1 MITSRE
7 THLSFVSPP
16 LIFKGNRPRVF
27 KVQTKQG
34 HEVTSCTHKK
44 KKQRKHMKKELN
56 NYWGTATNY
65 SIASR
70 TIINRHKLRAMKQFD
85 SIHAT
90 KSIGFKLGKPYDQ
103 SQKNARSKQPLS
115 TKPDEK
121 LSIRRSATVQS
132 NHQPRLGFQR
142 TRARERSEPTTGKES
157 KNNKRNRKKKSERR
171 GGLTVEAGRRS
182 VHSSMEEDAPRVR
195 TPKEDAAPATLQVTS
210 STPDVVV
217 VPFPSPSTS
226 VGHPG
231 RRSLAPDAT
240 PSPPAPACRRIRR
253 TSGGRRGGGGGAA
266 AAMARE
272 QRRRRGCDGRERDR
286 HNTKKIFL

>member
-1 MITSRE
+1 MIKVKKREIEAASLYQTRRKTKHPQISYGPIKSSTAPWIPTNTSERE
-7 THLSFVSPP
+7 KRANHGEG
-16 LIFKGNRPRVF
+16 IE
-27 KVQTKQG
+27 KQQ
-34 HEVTSCTHKK
+34 E
-44 KKQRKHMKKELN
+44 KQ
-56 NYWGTATNY
+56 
-65 SIASR
+65 
-70 TIINRHKLRAMKQFD
+70 
-85 SIHAT
+85 
-90 KSIGFKLGKPYDQ
+90 
-103 SQKNARSKQPLS
+103 
-115 TKPDEK
+115 
-121 LSIRRSATVQS
+121 
-132 NHQPRLGFQR
+132 
-142 TRARERSEPTTGKES
+142 
-157 KNNKRNRKKKSERR
+157 KKKSERR

-182 VHSSMEEDAPRVR
+182 VHSSREEDAPRVR

-272 QRRRRGCDGRERDR
+272 QRR
-286 HNTKKIFL
+286 HNTKKNISVIFHAFLKISGSIYFGGEFNSMHPGWCTEIALPARSGFPAFHATWHAMDEGGAHGRKRFPRSFSLSLSFSYICF

>member
-1 MITSRE
+1 MHT
-7 THLSFVSPP
+7 
-16 LIFKGNRPRVF
+16 
-27 KVQTKQG
+27 Q
-34 HEVTSCTHKK
+34 

-157 KNNKRNRKKKSERR
+157 KNNKRNRKKKARE
-171 GGLTVEAGRRS
+171 
-182 VHSSMEEDAPRVR
+182 EED
-195 TPKEDAAPATLQVTS
+195 
-210 STPDVVV
+210 
-217 VPFPSPSTS
+217 SP
-226 VGHPG
+226 
-231 RRSLAPDAT
+231 
-240 PSPPAPACRRIRR
+240 
-253 TSGGRRGGGGGAA
+253 
-266 AAMARE
+266 
-272 QRRRRGCDGRERDR
+272 
-286 HNTKKIFL
+286 